1 MLHRYSR
8 LAFVGLIAAAATLCA
23 ASAASLYAD
32 DPKCNVAARECD
44 QQIRKML
51 SGRRYHGA
59 IVEERR
65 PHLFVKTVTEG
76 SPAWRAGLREG
87 DRLIAVNGKSVTGA
101 TTREFKQHIADAR
114 GTGRVMV
121 IVYRRGTYA
130 RITFRLEPYT
140 KEQMD
145 KIIAGHLQTHTPTS
159 TAGAH

>member
-1 MLHRYSR
+1 MVHRFSR
-8 LAFVGLIAAAATLCA
+8 LAVVGLIAA
-23 ASAASLYAD
+23 AASLYAD

-44 QQIRKML
+44 LQIRKML

-59 IVEERR
+59 IVEERK
-65 PHLFVKTVTEG
+65 PGLFVKAVTEE

-87 DRLIAVNGKSVTGA
+87 DRLIAINSKSVTNA
-101 TTREFKQHIADAR
+101 TTRDFKQLIADSR
-114 GTGRVMV
+114 ETGRVMI
-121 IVYRRGTYA
+121 IVWRRGTYH

-145 KIIAGHLQTHTPTS
+145 KIIAGHLQETHATS